1 MSGDF
6 PLQGRLGGIDFGTV
20 RIGIALTDPDRIL
33 SSPWETYTRRTPQL
47 DESFFQGLAR
57 EARLAGWVV
66 GLPLHM
72 SGDESQKSL
81 EARAF
86 GKWLQDSTQL
96 PVEFFDERYS
106 SSFAKEVLGQA
117 GMSRK
122 GKKKRVDQLAA
133 QIILQGYVEWS
144 QSRARMKSEPDDS
157 QSSDTPS
164 ESSSDTEGLSLDD
177 RD

>member
-1 MSGDF
+1 MSEGF
-6 PLQGRLGGIDFGTV
+6 PAQGRLAGIDFGTV

-33 SSPWETYTRRTPQL
+33 SSPWETYQRRTPQL
-47 DESFFQGLAR
+47 DETFFKALAG
-57 EARLAGWVV
+57 EERLTGWVV

-86 GKWLQDSTQL
+86 GKWLQESTEL

-133 QIILQGYVEWS
+133 QIILQGYLEWS
-144 QSRARMKSEPDDS
+144 QSRAAMTEAPKDNPHPDAM
-157 QSSDTPS
+157 PS
-164 ESSSDTEGLSLDD
+164 ETQTTEGLSLDD
-177 RD
+177 AT

>member
-1 MSGDF
+1 MSERL
-6 PLQGRLGGIDFGTV
+6 PSQGRLGGIDFGTV

-47 DESFFQGLAR
+47 DETFFQGLAR
-57 EARLAGWVV
+57 EERLVGWVV

-133 QIILQGYVEWS
+133 QIILQGYLEWS
-144 QSRARMKSEPDDS
+144 QSRARMTSEEVD
-157 QSSDTPS
+157 QSSPDAAADGSP
-164 ESSSDTEGLSLDD
+164 DTEGLSLDD

>member
-1 MSGDF
+1 MNEGF
-6 PLQGRLGGIDFGTV
+6 PSQGRLGGIDFGTV

-33 SSPWETYTRRTPQL
+33 SSPWETYQRRTRQL
-47 DESFFQGLAR
+47 DEAFFQNLAR
-57 EARLAGWVV
+57 DERLKGWVV

-86 GKWLQDSTQL
+86 GKWLQESTEL

-117 GMSRK
+117 GMSRR

-133 QIILQGYVEWS
+133 QIILQGYLEWS
-144 QSRARMKSEPDDS
+144 QSQAGLSKAQHDNQLSDS
-157 QSSDTPS
+157 MPI
-164 ESSSDTEGLSLDD
+164 EAPKPHGLSLEDES
-177 RD
+177 